1 MGCVETIAY
10 DKFPKQID
18 KNYKYPYM
26 AVGARVKVC
35 FHYDTSKYCMGTIV
49 RSDTEEPFEE
59 IIRLDDGR
67 FIRAVECQYQYVNDE
82 ESEEKSMLHNVTVSE
97 DKVLEE
103 YWCIRAIKTN
113 IHNEKVVVGEMKC
126 TNKPKLNEIAAF
138 LKNSG
143 ADFVSVVQN
152 YRFESELPF

>member
-1 MGCVETIAY
+1 MATENIPQLDKMIKDLGNKISKITGDKQRDVE
-10 DKFPKQID
+10 
-18 KNYKYPYM
+18 
-26 AVGARVKVC
+26 
-35 FHYDTSKYCMGTIV
+35 
-49 RSDTEEPFEE
+49 EE
-59 IIRLDDGR
+59 ILRLR
-67 FIRAVECQYQYVNDE
+67 KLF

-126 TNKPKLNEIAAF
+126 TNKPTLNEIAAF

-152 YRFESELPF
+152 YRFESDLPF

>member
-1 MGCVETIAY
+1 
-10 DKFPKQID
+10 
-18 KNYKYPYM
+18 
-26 AVGARVKVC
+26 
-35 FHYDTSKYCMGTIV
+35 
-49 RSDTEEPFEE
+49 
-59 IIRLDDGR
+59 
-67 FIRAVECQYQYVNDE
+67 
-82 ESEEKSMLHNVTVSE
+82 MLHNVTVSE

-126 TNKPKLNEIAAF
+126 TNKPTLNEIAAF

-152 YRFESELPF
+152 YRFENELPF